1 MVSLHTENSC
11 WRHSCSSTVYSVL
24 LKLLIPR
31 NQNVLFGQA
40 KPGWELLFKN
50 RACSQLIKGLLPA
63 SLRRNTIP
71 TSKEQDPVK
80 SELSEGPKQITQG
93 RGRGAQRTGEGEKE
107 EEDRRAETVRN
118 VANERRGLSILTP
131 GTLTVIQ

>member
-1 MVSLHTENSC
+1 M
-11 WRHSCSSTVYSVL
+11 

-40 KPGWELLFKN
+40 RPGWELLFKN
-50 RACSQLIKGLLPA
+50 RACSQLIKGLPPA

-80 SELSEGPKQITQG
+80 SELSEGPNQITQG
-93 RGRGAQRTGEGEKE
+93 RGRGVQRTGDGGGE
-107 EEDRRAETVRN
+107 EEEGRAETVGN
-118 VANERRGLSILTP
+118 VANDRRGLSILTP
-131 GTLTVIQ
+131 GTVTVIQ